1 MKMLTRTAFEQA
13 RQHLFQQGRSLDRV
27 RYRFHFESGP
37 AGAVLDELARY
48 QNPDGGFGH
57 ALEPDLR
64 TPASSAIATSVAFS
78 VFRELEVAATQ
89 PLAKRAVDFLLK
101 TFDTDRRG
109 WQIVPPQ
116 VEDTPRAPWWTYA
129 DIDTTFGGCL
139 LNPTAS
145 LVGALCDYAVLVPPA
160 FLTEMIS
167 AVLERVQSA
176 SAFSMDTFRCLLEL
190 AETQSLPEWARQ
202 QLRSKLLEAVP
213 AAIEKDP
220 AAWATYSLQPLDV
233 IRSPRSFL
241 ATAVDGAVVDANL
254 DYWIDQQSADG
265 SWPLSWTWAHVNEQ
279 AWRQAEQEWK
289 GFVTVE
295 RLATL
300 LAFGRVEGAGAA
312 SGSPVSMMYPDRRR

>member
-1 MKMLTRTAFEQA
+1 MKMFTRTAFEQA
-13 RQHLFQQGRSLDRV
+13 RQYLFQQGRSLDHV

-48 QNPDGGFGH
+48 QNPDGGFGN

-78 VFRELEVAATQ
+78 VFRELGVAATV
-89 PLAKRAVDFLLK
+89 PLAERAVDFLLK
-101 TFDTDRRG
+101 TFDADRLV

-116 VEDTPRAPWWTYA
+116 VEDAPHGPWWTYA
-129 DIDTTFGGCL
+129 DIETTFGGCL

-160 FLTEMIS
+160 SLTKMIS
-167 AVLERVQSA
+167 VVLERVQAS
-176 SAFSMDTFRCLLEL
+176 SAFSMDTFRCLLDL
-190 AETQSLPEWARQ
+190 AETQSLPERARE
-202 QLRSKLLEAVP
+202 QLSSKLLEAV
-213 AAIEKDP
+213 AATIEKDP
-220 AAWATYSLQPLDV
+220 AAWTTYSLQPLDV

-241 ATAVDGAVVDANL
+241 ATGVDGAIVDANL

-289 GFVTVE
+289 GHVIVE

-312 SGSPVSMMYPDRRR
+312 SGCLATTL